1 MIIHWICVITVGVL
15 QTFKQPVI
23 LCPLKTAPHASLRS
37 DFRDV
42 NDPVCDL
49 LRVSPVDTVS
59 GEKDG
64 TTISGITVLV
74 GDESSVV
81 LSP

>member
-1 MIIHWICVITVGVL
+1 
-15 QTFKQPVI
+15 
-23 LCPLKTAPHASLRS
+23 
-37 DFRDV
+37 V